1 MTRWFCDR
9 CQSRGSPIFSADTY
23 VVVDEEVS
31 DDFVSMSSRE
41 VHCASHVERPAG
53 IQRHQGKSRRTIDSS
68 IIVPR
73 RNISLYLRC
82 VSSGDVS
89 RRRVWENVD
98 DIAALQLF
106 SDISERSDW

>member
-53 IQRHQGKSRRTIDSS
+53 IQRH
-68 IIVPR
+68 
-73 RNISLYLRC
+73 
-82 VSSGDVS
+82 
-89 RRRVWENVD
+89 
-98 DIAALQLF
+98 
-106 SDISERSDW
+106 